1 MKKLLKQQKIWYL
14 PRKKILQQRERI
26 HQVKMAMMSCS
37 DIEAYPTQNLLDI
50 YKLALKR
57 PSTLDPSRQSSF
69 YEMWCAA
76 FEKNITQFNI

>member
-50 YKLALKR
+50 YKLALER

-69 YEMWCAA
+69 YEMWYAA

>member
-1 MKKLLKQQKIWYL
+1 
-14 PRKKILQQRERI
+14 
-26 HQVKMAMMSCS
+26 MAMMSCS

-50 YKLALKR
+50 YKLALER

-69 YEMWCAA
+69 YEMWYAA